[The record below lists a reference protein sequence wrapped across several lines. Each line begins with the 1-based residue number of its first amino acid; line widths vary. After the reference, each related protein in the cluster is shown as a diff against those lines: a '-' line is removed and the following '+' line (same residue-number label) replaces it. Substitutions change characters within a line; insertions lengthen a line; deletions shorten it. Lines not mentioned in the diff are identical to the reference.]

1 MPENAFLDEDQLREM
16 GIHVHGGEEIG
27 DTRDVGV
34 PGLLMVNVTNA
45 EKARLKLPKGYRLSE
60 FYMEPDPQIFPYYNI
75 DTCLKYTG
83 KKWSADQ
90 FGPIKIPQQG
100 MTISLTADNLI
111 RYARCI
117 RVYENNTLETIDG
130 KTYINGKEEIS
141 YTFKLNYYWMMGDNR
156 HNSLDS
162 RYWGFVPE
170 DHIVGKASMIWF
182 SWDKGPRWSRF
193 FNIIR

>member
-1 MPENAFLDEDQLREM
+1 
-16 GIHVHGGEEIG
+16 
-27 DTRDVGV
+27 
-34 PGLLMVNVTNA
+34 
-45 EKARLKLPKGYRLSE
+45 
-60 FYMEPDPQIFPYYNI
+60 MEPDPQIFPYYSI
-75 DTCLKYTG
+75 DSCLKYTG

-90 FGPIKIPQQG
+90 FGPIKIPQKG
-100 MTISLTADNLI
+100 MTISLNADNLI

-130 KTYINGKEEIS
+130 KTLINGKPEVS

-170 DHIVGKASMIWF
+170 DHIVGEASMIWF
-182 SWDKGPRWSRF
+182 SWDKGPRWNRF